1 MNNMEPII
9 DMHQHA
15 MQDILNLDGTP
26 KINPITGKTSKA
38 ITLHAILLGTIAEMD
53 KHNIV
58 KGHICGSNE
67 RLTQWVNYAPE
78 RFIPSQEISGNPPN
92 PDANYVRE
100 KIQKGLIYGIGEIT
114 TQYEGMY
121 PNDPKLEPYFT
132 IAENLDVPVQ
142 IHTCGIG
149 AFTPNFRCQAGNPI
163 LLEEVLVKHPNLRLC
178 IAHAGYPFLAET
190 ISIMVHY
197 PQVYADISAIN
208 WLHKRETLYDYLQR
222 LMKAGYNIHPK
233 TKHGIIKGVP
243 IAKRLMYGSDQMCWP
258 EAINMSIETI
268 KSAQFLSEEQ
278 KRDIFY
284 NNAARFL
291 RLEV

>member
-1 MNNMEPII
+1 MNNKDPII

-15 MQDILNLDGTP
+15 MEDILNLDGNP

-38 ITLHAILLGTIAEMD
+38 ITPHTILLETIAEMD

-58 KGHICGSNE
+58 KAHVCGSIE
-67 RLTQWVNYAPE
+67 ILTKWVKFAPE
-78 RFIPSQEISGNPPN
+78 RFIPSQEISGNPPS

-100 KIQKGLIYGIGEIT
+100 K
-114 TQYEGMY
+114 
-121 PNDPKLEPYFT
+121 NDPKLKPYFT

-197 PQVYADISAIN
+197 PLVYADISAIN

-233 TKHGIIKGVP
+233 TKHGIIKGEP

-258 EAINMSIETI
+258 EAINMSIEAI
-268 KSAQFLSEEQ
+268 KSAQFLSEAQ